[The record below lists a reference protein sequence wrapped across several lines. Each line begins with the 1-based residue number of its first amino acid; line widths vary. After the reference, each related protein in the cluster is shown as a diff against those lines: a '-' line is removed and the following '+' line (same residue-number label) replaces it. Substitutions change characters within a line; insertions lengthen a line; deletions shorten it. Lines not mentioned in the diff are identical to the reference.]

1 MAIEGIKGAASSA
14 AISASVNMA
23 KQNTTVTETK
33 EVGVQNNN
41 RQPDTVKVQ
50 TANKGSQQSKDSA
63 NTAADDNSK
72 KVEQDIQLNEKALK
86 QRISEINSKLN
97 NNTVA
102 EFGYHDETNRVTIKI
117 VDKDTKETIKEIP
130 PEKTLDLIVKA
141 WELAGILVDE
151 KR

>member
-1 MAIEGIKGAASSA
+1 M
-14 AISASVNMA
+14 
-23 KQNTTVTETK
+23 
-33 EVGVQNNN
+33 
-41 RQPDTVKVQ
+41 Q

-72 KVEQDIQLNEKALK
+72 RVEQDIQLNEKALK

-130 PEKTLDLIVKA
+130 PEKTLDLIAKA

>member
-1 MAIEGIKGAASSA
+1 MTIDGIKNGV
-14 AISASVNMA
+14 VNTMTPSNVA
-23 KQNTTVTETK
+23 NQPADTETK
-33 EVGVQNNN
+33 EVNVQNAKHNVN
-41 RQPDTVKVQ
+41 V
-50 TANKGSQQSKDSA
+50 SQNAALVADKSK
-63 NTAADDNSK
+63 NDDNTNSG
-72 KVEQDIQLNEKALK
+72 ENSEREFQLNEKAIK

-102 EFGYHDETNRVTIKI
+102 EFGYHDKTNRVTIKI

-130 PEKTLDLIVKA
+130 PEKTLDLIAKA

>member
-1 MAIEGIKGAASSA
+1 MAIEGIKGAASGV
-14 AISASVNMA
+14 AISASASTA

-33 EVGVQNNN
+33 EVSVQNNN
-41 RQPDTVKVQ
+41 RQTDAVSTQAVN
-50 TANKGSQQSKDSA
+50 TNKSNQQSSKD
-63 NTAADDNSK
+63 NTAVDNSR

-130 PEKTLDLIVKA
+130 PEKTLDLIAKA

>member
-1 MAIEGIKGAASSA
+1 MAIEGIKSAAASAAVAASA
-14 AISASVNMA
+14 NNVS

-33 EVGVQNNN
+33 EVSVQSNK
-41 RQPDTVKVQ
+41 QPEVSKAPI
-50 TANKGSQQSKDSA
+50 ANKSGQQTKDDAGTDGFKS
-63 NTAADDNSK
+63 
-72 KVEQDIQLNEKALK
+72 VEQDIQINEKALK

-102 EFGYHDETNRVTIKI
+102 EFGYHDATNRVTIKI
-117 VDKDTKETIKEIP
+117 VDKETKETIKEIP
-130 PEKTLDLIVKA
+130 PEKTLDLIAKA

>member
-1 MAIEGIKGAASSA
+1 MAIEGIKSVAAANA
-14 AISASVNMA
+14 AMSASNNIA

-33 EVGVQNNN
+33 EVSVQQNK
-41 RQPDTVKVQ
+41 QESVSAQ
-50 TANKGSQQSKDSA
+50 TTNANKSGQQQSRD
-63 NTAADDNSK
+63 NTAADNSK
-72 KVEQDIQLNEKALK
+72 NIEQDIQLNEKALK

-130 PEKTLDLIVKA
+130 PEKTLDLIAKA

>member
-1 MAIEGIKGAASSA
+1 MTIDGIKSGVVSTMTPSNVANQPAD
-14 AISASVNMA
+14 
-23 KQNTTVTETK
+23 TETK
-33 EVGVQNNN
+33 EVNVQNAKQNVN
-41 RQPDTVKVQ
+41 V
-50 TANKGSQQSKDSA
+50 SQNAAPVADKSK
-63 NTAADDNSK
+63 NGDNMNS
-72 KVEQDIQLNEKALK
+72 EENSEREFQLNEKAIK

-102 EFGYHDETNRVTIKI
+102 EFGYHDKTNRVTIKI

-130 PEKTLDLIVKA
+130 PEKTLDLIAKA

>member
-1 MAIEGIKGAASSA
+1 MTIDGIKNGVVSTMTPSNVANQPAD
-14 AISASVNMA
+14 
-23 KQNTTVTETK
+23 TETK
-33 EVGVQNNN
+33 EVNVQNAKHNVN
-41 RQPDTVKVQ
+41 V
-50 TANKGSQQSKDSA
+50 SQNAAQVADKSKNGD
-63 NTAADDNSK
+63 NTNSG
-72 KVEQDIQLNEKALK
+72 ENSEREFQLNEKAIK

-102 EFGYHDETNRVTIKI
+102 EFGYHDKTNRVTIKI

-130 PEKTLDLIVKA
+130 PEKTLDLIAKA

>member
-33 EVGVQNNN
+33 EVGVQPNH
-41 RQPDTVKVQ
+41 RQPDTV
-50 TANKGSQQSKDSA
+50 

-130 PEKTLDLIVKA
+130 PEKTLDLIAKA